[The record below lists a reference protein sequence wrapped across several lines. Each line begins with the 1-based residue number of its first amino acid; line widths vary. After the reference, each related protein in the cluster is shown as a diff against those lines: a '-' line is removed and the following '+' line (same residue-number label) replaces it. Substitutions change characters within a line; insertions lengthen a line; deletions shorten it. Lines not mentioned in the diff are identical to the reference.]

1 MVPSADPQLIEAKQL
16 VSRKKQQLVHLEA
29 YDEAV
34 VDLKAKVKEI
44 EGQDMREAIQD
55 KVGGL
60 GQFPLPACWR
70 LCRDGGLCHPPSTL
84 FTAPCPACTKPA
96 YQHT

>member
-1 MVPSADPQLIEAKQL
+1 MQPVVPSADPQLIEAKQL

-55 KVGGL
+55 KVGGSGPVL
-60 GQFPLPACWR
+60 T
-70 LCRDGGLCHPPSTL
+70 PSV
-84 FTAPCPACTKPA
+84 FWVVP
-96 YQHT
+96 